1 MTTKNRLIPEIVTAN
16 QIMHISEEWVWLVCL
31 HSHGAVKVSC
41 DFSTF
46 LPQNFATSILRNP
59 NTFADNFNALH
70 TFYIKSLKDLRGPR
84 RSKNV
89 LNFS

>member
-31 HSHGAVKVSC
+31 HSHGAVKVNC
-41 DFSTF
+41 DVSTF
-46 LPQNFATSILRNP
+46 SPQNFATSILRNP
-59 NTFADNFNALH
+59 NSFADNFNALH
-70 TFYIKSLKDLRGPR
+70 TLQYIKSLKDLRG
-84 RSKNV
+84 SSN